1 MGYLLDL
8 ARQVVPDRPP
18 GEPPATTSNTTF
30 QQEGEMGVALRLIK
44 EMFPD
49 AEIIGPD
56 DTDWEGHARR
66 IKAWEALKNPGC
78 RNCRGLQ
85 FWTWPGGATRCARCY
100 PPAEPDKAT
109 CLGGESER
117 RG

>member
-18 GEPPATTSNTTF
+18 GGPPAATSNATF
-30 QQEGEMGVALRLIK
+30 QQEGEVGGALRLIK
-44 EMFPD
+44 EVFPD

-56 DTDWEGHARR
+56 NTDWETHGRR
-66 IKAWEALKNPGC
+66 IRAWEAPKKPGC

-85 FWTWPGGATRCARCY
+85 FWTWPGGATRCAQCY
-100 PPAEPDKAT
+100 PPAEPDKVIW
-109 CLGGESER
+109 LGKEPER
-117 RG
+117 HG